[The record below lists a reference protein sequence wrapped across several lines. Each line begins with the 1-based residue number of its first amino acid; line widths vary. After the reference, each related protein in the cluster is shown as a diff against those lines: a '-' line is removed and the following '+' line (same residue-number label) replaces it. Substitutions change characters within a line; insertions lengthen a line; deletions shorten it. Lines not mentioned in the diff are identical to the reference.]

1 MRGGASRAAFA
12 CLLGLAALDAA
23 GYSVIAPVVPAIA
36 RRTDSGPALVG
47 ALVTIF
53 AVGQLVGYPLAGRGI
68 RRRHAA
74 VVLGAAL
81 ALVAVGDLGF
91 VLGDGLGVYFPSRF
105 LQGIGA
111 GGLWMGITFG
121 VLERYPDDAYRRLS
135 QVTAA
140 YSLGSVA
147 GPAIGAIGGVRG
159 PFVAHLALI
168 AAGAGA
174 VVAIGTPESP
184 ARFGS
189 DRAALRTPGFLL
201 ACAGI
206 LAVALSLGTLEGP
219 LALHFGSHLSQSRIG
234 AVYAATAIVVGISAA
249 AAARLPWRPALAAGV
264 ALLSACVAVVAATDT
279 IAIWLPVL
287 ALLGIGFGL
296 AETGSL
302 GVLLEAVGTAR
313 MVLAMVVWS
322 QVWGIGYLAGP
333 AAGGGLAQAFGAWAI
348 GLVSLAAALVVAAA
362 FAFSARER
370 AAR

>member
-36 RRTDSGPALVG
+36 RKTDAGPALVG
-47 ALVTIF
+47 ALVTTF

-74 VVLGAAL
+74 AVLAAAL
-81 ALVAVGDLGF
+81 ALVAAGDLGF
-91 VLGDGLGVYFPSRF
+91 VLGNGLDVYFPSRF
-105 LQGIGA
+105 VQGIGA

-121 VLERYPDDAYRRLS
+121 VLERYPDEAYRRLS

-147 GPAIGAIGGVRG
+147 GPAIGAIGGIHG
-159 PFVAHLALI
+159 PFAAHLVLI

-174 VVAIGTPESP
+174 VVAIGAPPSR

-189 DRAALRTPGFLL
+189 DRAALRAPGFLL

-219 LALHFGSHLSQSRIG
+219 LALHFGSHLSQSRIS

-249 AAARLPWRPALAAGV
+249 AAAQLPWRPALAGGV
-264 ALLSACVAVVAATDT
+264 AVLSACVAVLAATG
-279 IAIWLPVL
+279 AVAVWLPL
-287 ALLGIGFGL
+287 LGLLGIGFGL

-302 GVLLEAVGTAR
+302 GALLETVGTSR

-348 GLVSLAAALVVAAA
+348 GLVSLVAAVLVATA
-362 FAFSARER
+362 FASSVRER
-370 AAR
+370 ATR